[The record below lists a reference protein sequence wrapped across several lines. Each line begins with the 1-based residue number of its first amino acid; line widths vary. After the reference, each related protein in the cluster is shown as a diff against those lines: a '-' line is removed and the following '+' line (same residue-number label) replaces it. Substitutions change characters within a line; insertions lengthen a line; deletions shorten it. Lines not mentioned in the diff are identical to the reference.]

1 MKKMS
6 PTKTAKNG
14 SAAKEEP
21 SKSAGQKDVAVEEGL
36 KKTYPK
42 NRDTCK
48 VVFFLPAEAVPDAR
62 KVAIVGDFNQWDH
75 NANIMKKQKDG
86 SFQLA
91 LEIPANH
98 EYRFKYLVD
107 DTKWENDWCADKYV
121 KNEFGGEDSV
131 IQV

>member
-1 MKKMS
+1 MKKNF
-6 PTKTAKNG
+6 AKIP
-14 SAAKEEP
+14 SKAAKEEP
-21 SKSAGQKDVAVEEGL
+21 GRLSAEKGVAVAEGL
-36 KKTYPK
+36 KKTYLK
-42 NRDTCK
+42 NRDVCK

-62 KVAIVGDFNQWDH
+62 KVAVVGDFNQWDR
-75 NANIMKKQKDG
+75 NANLMKKQKDG

-91 LEIPANH
+91 LEIPTNH

-107 DTKWENDWCADKYV
+107 DTTWENDWCADKYV